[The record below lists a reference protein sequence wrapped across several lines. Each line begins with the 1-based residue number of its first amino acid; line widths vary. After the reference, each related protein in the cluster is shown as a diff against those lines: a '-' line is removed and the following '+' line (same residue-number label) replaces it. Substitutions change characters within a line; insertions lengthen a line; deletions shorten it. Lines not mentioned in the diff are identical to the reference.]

1 MKVYR
6 SETGIQIKC
15 ANTSDIQ
22 TLSEL
27 KETIESACG
36 VPIESQVLM
45 TSLGIQVRDTNL
57 SHVVKSQGSDEAIVL
72 CYDTRCYSTEA
83 EENIQAVLEEEIPVL
98 ERQILPIDGTSLTKQ
113 FKKSIKLLSPDDASK
128 ESLKLF
134 NAIDHYS
141 RSLIDTAT
149 THFELSGRILNEH
162 EIQQSALNVA
172 MKNLETHSNP
182 TKTRLFLYLRRA
194 EQVLNKQRPTL
205 ANVDRDLLILSKLK
219 IHDSVRTVLVSDDH
233 SKQYLIDFVD
243 KQNIMQ
249 IKSATAQLCDRL
261 SAGTSEMRS
270 FFDQINTDTS
280 YLKERV
286 QASINMY
293 SLREIFAEIKVYM
306 KNLKEKRNKMK
317 RDLQRAYE
325 KLSLISDT
333 PLSAQFNSLALDE
346 YRFGDSTALSN
357 DGSTMPTAASFATLA
372 RKGSKPPSS
381 TKVFDSFLHFAA
393 INIKE
398 SLPEMAQYELA
409 VRQRTEQLLS
419 SKKKA
424 IAVFISC
431 MKIISNFQMMLHEA
445 NIDLDNHNKHMDDFR
460 KRHKGNDL
468 QILPQIVFSYGAIMI
483 EILRRREYTN
493 LLVTNSTLIGDV
505 LGQYRASEESRR
517 EYFRQRVVKEMPFKL
532 SMPEVDKASPQSEI
546 SVNGNDSNFQ
556 LDIGIEDITQF
567 ISVVQHLYVDTPL
580 IASGSRTLDSPSG
593 SSSDQSDSSGS
604 PRKTEKDKSL
614 FSVLN
619 TMKQEFDNM
628 KLQWMTS
635 VRDHLF
641 DDNAFIC
648 VEEMQ
653 GSMTAMKHEEIKQ
666 SMLDINTADI
676 RSSKLTSPTSSI
688 YQLIGNDKT
697 LLEENDKLKREIE
710 QLKREKEAIQTE
722 KNKSNEELTA
732 ARAELG
738 IVKQE
743 MNRIEQDGLD
753 QTEEI
758 VQLKDVIKT
767 LESEK
772 EDLESVKRSF
782 LNEIKNKDKSADF
795 RIASAEEDFNA
806 KLSDLQYKL
815 EEEKRMKKNLEI
827 EHASELNSI
836 SIDHQSKI
844 DQLNT
849 LLEEEKHLKR
859 NLEEE
864 ISSLLSHHKDEVDQL
879 NIHIEQEEQNSVN
892 VKQQQLELQ
901 RRFDQLCENMDL
913 VKEKLESERASHEEH
928 LSNLH
933 ADMEAKDR
941 ATQQIKELQ
950 EQTRSMVKQC
960 QDDWYAKNEELKA
973 IKEEQQAIDVAVR
986 KLLKRFRPNDQD
998 LQQMSLDGYVDLF
1011 RENLEG
1017 FEKEYGL
1024 NKDNLDAATQELA
1037 DVTEGYSNLIDMH
1050 NEWRSIASRM
1060 ADKLEEFRKNV
1071 IFEIVTQLQMP
1082 MDKDELIAL
1091 TTMVTPSDDDAAIWN
1106 EVLKL
1111 SSGVNTQKFVFSV
1124 VKYVRDT
1131 YNQAKQFKKEY
1142 RLIKDKYDSLIRE
1155 YTERIAFKNFK
1166 VGDLTLLLP
1175 TRNSTGKPWAA
1186 FNINAPHYFLKS
1198 TDNIAA
1204 QMQSREWIVAR
1215 IVSITEYVTDE
1226 TVPGSNPYGLA
1237 NGVTYHLIEVEN
1249 WRNNKQHPSKRRHVS
1264 SSDSGLASITTPR
1277 DIASNN
1283 RTLVNA
1289 ASSVHSYNTK

>member
-15 ANTSDIQ
+15 ANTSHIQ

-27 KETIESACG
+27 KEIIENACG
-36 VPIESQVLM
+36 VPIDNQVLM
-45 TSLGIQVRDTNL
+45 TSLGNLVRDTNL
-57 SHVVKSQGSDEAIVL
+57 SHVVKSQGSDESIVL
-72 CYDTRCYSTEA
+72 CYDTRCYVAEA

-98 ERQILPIDGTSLTKQ
+98 ERQILPIDGSSLTKQ
-113 FKKSIKLLSPDDASK
+113 FKRSIKTLSPDDACK

-141 RSLIDTAT
+141 RSLIDTAI

-182 TKTRLFLYLRRA
+182 IKTKLFLYLRRA
-194 EQVLNKQRPTL
+194 EKDLNRQRPTL
-205 ANVDRDLLILSKLK
+205 SRLDRDLLMLSKLK
-219 IHDSVRTVLVSDDH
+219 IHNSMRKVLIPDDH

-261 SAGTSEMRS
+261 SAGISEMKKS
-270 FFDQINTDTS
+270 LDQINADNS
-280 YLKERV
+280 YLNERA
-286 QASINMY
+286 QDSINMY
-293 SLREIFAEIKVYM
+293 TLREIFAEIKIYM
-306 KNLKEKRNKMK
+306 KNLKEKRSKMK

-333 PLSAQFNSLALDE
+333 PISAQFSSLALDE
-346 YRFGDSTALSN
+346 SRYGESTALSN
-357 DGSTMPTAASFATLA
+357 DMPNTASFAALA
-372 RKGSKPPSS
+372 RKGSKVSS
-381 TKVFDSFLHFAA
+381 SSKVFDSFLHFAA

-398 SLPEMAQYELA
+398 SLPEMAKYELA

-424 IAVFISC
+424 IAMFISC
-431 MKIISNFQMMLHEA
+431 MKAIANFQQLIHDA
-445 NIDLDNHNKHMDDFR
+445 NMDLDSNNKLMDDFYER
-460 KRHKGNDL
+460 YKDNDL
-468 QILPQIVFSYGAIMI
+468 QILPQLVFSYGAIMI

-493 LLVTNSTLIGDV
+493 LLVSNSTLIGDV

-517 EYFRQRVVKEMPFKL
+517 AYFRQSVMREIPFKL
-532 SMPEVDKASPQSEI
+532 AMSEIDKASPQSEI
-546 SVNGNDSNFQ
+546 SVNGNDSNTQ
-556 LDIGIEDITQF
+556 LDIGIKDVNEF
-567 ISVVQHLYVDTPL
+567 ISVVEHLYVDTPL
-580 IASGSRTLDSPSG
+580 IASGSRALDSPSV

-604 PRKTEKDKSL
+604 PRETEMDKPL
-614 FSVLN
+614 FIVLN
-619 TMKQEFDNM
+619 AMKKELDNM

-641 DDNAFIC
+641 DGKDFIRI
-648 VEEMQ
+648 EEMQ
-653 GSMTAMKHEEIKQ
+653 GAMTAMKHEEIKQ
-666 SMLDINTADI
+666 SMLDIDTVDI

-688 YQLIGNDKT
+688 YQLIGSDKT
-697 LLEENDKLKREIE
+697 LLEENEKLKLEIG
-710 QLKREKEAIQTE
+710 QLKRERESIQSE
-722 KNKSNEELTA
+722 NKKSAEDLRA
-732 ARAELG
+732 ARAELD
-738 IVKQE
+738 VAKDV
-743 MNRIEQDGLD
+743 MDRLEQDGLE
-753 QTEEI
+753 QAEEI
-758 VQLKDVIKT
+758 AQLKDVIKS

-772 EDLESVKRSF
+772 EDLESAKRSF

-836 SIDHQSKI
+836 SIDHQKKI
-844 DQLNT
+844 DHLNV
-849 LLEEEKHLKR
+849 LLEEEKRLKR
-859 NLEEE
+859 DLEEQ
-864 ISSLLSHHKDEVDQL
+864 ISSIISNHKEEITRL
-879 NIHIEQEEQNSVN
+879 NTQIEYEKQNAVAVKHEQS
-892 VKQQQLELQ
+892 ELQ
-901 RRFDQLCENMDL
+901 RRFEQLCENMDSI
-913 VKEKLESERASHEEH
+913 KEKLETERALHEEQ
-928 LSNLH
+928 LSSMH
-933 ADMEAKDR
+933 ADMAEKDR

-973 IKEEQQAIDVAVR
+973 IKEEQQAIDIAVR
-986 KLLKRFRPNDQD
+986 KLLKRFRPSDQD
-998 LQQMSLDGYVDLF
+998 LQMMSLDGYVDLF

-1017 FEKEYGL
+1017 FEKEYSI

-1037 DVTEGYSNLIDMH
+1037 DVTEGYSNLIDKH

-1111 SSGVNTQKFVFSV
+1111 SSGVNTQKFVLALSSTFAI
-1124 VKYVRDT
+1124 RT
-1131 YNQAKQFKKEY
+1131 I
-1142 RLIKDKYDSLIRE
+1142 RLNSSR
-1155 YTERIAFKNFK
+1155 
-1166 VGDLTLLLP
+1166 
-1175 TRNSTGKPWAA
+1175 RNTAS
-1186 FNINAPHYFLKS
+1186 
-1198 TDNIAA
+1198 
-1204 QMQSREWIVAR
+1204 
-1215 IVSITEYVTDE
+1215 
-1226 TVPGSNPYGLA
+1226 
-1237 NGVTYHLIEVEN
+1237 
-1249 WRNNKQHPSKRRHVS
+1249 SKTN
-1264 SSDSGLASITTPR
+1264 TTP
-1277 DIASNN
+1277 
-1283 RTLVNA
+1283 
-1289 ASSVHSYNTK
+1289 

>member
-27 KETIESACG
+27 KETIENACG
-36 VPIESQVLM
+36 VPIENQVLM

-57 SHVVKSQGSDEAIVL
+57 SHVVKSQGSDESIVL
-72 CYDTRCYSTEA
+72 CYDTRCYNTEA

-98 ERQILPIDGTSLTKQ
+98 ERQILPIDGISLTKQ
-113 FKKSIKLLSPDDASK
+113 FKKSIKTLSPDDACK

-219 IHDSVRTVLVSDDH
+219 IHDSVRNVLIPDDH

-249 IKSATAQLCDRL
+249 IKSATAQLCERL
-261 SAGTSEMRS
+261 SAGTSEMKG

-286 QASINMY
+286 QNSINMY
-293 SLREIFAEIKVYM
+293 TLREIFAEIKVYM
-306 KNLKEKRNKMK
+306 KSLKEKRSKMK

-333 PLSAQFNSLALDE
+333 PITAQFSSLALDE
-346 YRFGDSTALSN
+346 SRFGDSTALSN
-357 DGSTMPTAASFATLA
+357 DGSSMPATASFAALT
-372 RKGSKPPSS
+372 RRGSKTSSS

-424 IAVFISC
+424 IAVFVSC

-505 LGQYRASEESRR
+505 LGQYRAFEESRR

-532 SMPEVDKASPQSEI
+532 SMSEIDKASPQSEI
-546 SVNGNDSNFQ
+546 SVNGNDSNTQ

-580 IASGSRTLDSPSG
+580 IASGSRTLDSPGG

-604 PRKTEKDKSL
+604 PRKAEKDKPL
-614 FSVLN
+614 FIVLS
-619 TMKQEFDNM
+619 TMKQELDNM

-635 VRDHLF
+635 VRNHLF
-641 DDNAFIC
+641 DGNDFIRI
-648 VEEMQ
+648 EEMQ
-653 GSMTAMKHEEIKQ
+653 NSTTAMKHEEIKQ
-666 SMLDINTADI
+666 SMLDIETVDI

-697 LLEENDKLKREIE
+697 LVEENEKLKREIE
-710 QLKREKEAIQTE
+710 QLKRDRESIQSE
-722 KNKSNEELTA
+722 KNKCDEQLAA
-732 ARAELG
+732 ARTELD
-738 IVKQE
+738 VAKEE
-743 MNRIEQDGLD
+743 MDRLEQDGLD

-767 LESEK
+767 
-772 EDLESVKRSF
+772 V
-782 LNEIKNKDKSADF
+782 
-795 RIASAEEDFNA
+795 
-806 KLSDLQYKL
+806 
-815 EEEKRMKKNLEI
+815 
-827 EHASELNSI
+827 
-836 SIDHQSKI
+836 SKGM
-844 DQLNT
+844 
-849 LLEEEKHLKR
+849 R
-859 NLEEE
+859 WGAWPA
-864 ISSLLSHHKDEVDQL
+864 
-879 NIHIEQEEQNSVN
+879 
-892 VKQQQLELQ
+892 Q
-901 RRFDQLCENMDL
+901 R
-913 VKEKLESERASHEEH
+913 
-928 LSNLH
+928 
-933 ADMEAKDR
+933 
-941 ATQQIKELQ
+941 
-950 EQTRSMVKQC
+950 
-960 QDDWYAKNEELKA
+960 
-973 IKEEQQAIDVAVR
+973 
-986 KLLKRFRPNDQD
+986 
-998 LQQMSLDGYVDLF
+998 
-1011 RENLEG
+1011 
-1017 FEKEYGL
+1017 
-1024 NKDNLDAATQELA
+1024 
-1037 DVTEGYSNLIDMH
+1037 
-1050 NEWRSIASRM
+1050 
-1060 ADKLEEFRKNV
+1060 
-1071 IFEIVTQLQMP
+1071 
-1082 MDKDELIAL
+1082 
-1091 TTMVTPSDDDAAIWN
+1091 
-1106 EVLKL
+1106 
-1111 SSGVNTQKFVFSV
+1111 
-1124 VKYVRDT
+1124 
-1131 YNQAKQFKKEY
+1131 
-1142 RLIKDKYDSLIRE
+1142 
-1155 YTERIAFKNFK
+1155 
-1166 VGDLTLLLP
+1166 
-1175 TRNSTGKPWAA
+1175 
-1186 FNINAPHYFLKS
+1186 
-1198 TDNIAA
+1198 
-1204 QMQSREWIVAR
+1204 
-1215 IVSITEYVTDE
+1215 
-1226 TVPGSNPYGLA
+1226 
-1237 NGVTYHLIEVEN
+1237 
-1249 WRNNKQHPSKRRHVS
+1249 
-1264 SSDSGLASITTPR
+1264 
-1277 DIASNN
+1277 
-1283 RTLVNA
+1283 
-1289 ASSVHSYNTK
+1289 

>member
-15 ANTSDIQ
+15 TNTSDIQ

-27 KETIESACG
+27 KEAIENACG
-36 VPIESQVLM
+36 VPIENQVLM
-45 TSLGIQVRDTNL
+45 TSLGIQVRDANL
-57 SHVVKSQGSDEAIVL
+57 SQVVKSQGSDESIVL
-72 CYDTRCYSTEA
+72 CYDTRCYNTEA

-98 ERQILPIDGTSLTKQ
+98 ERQILPIDGTSLSKQ
-113 FKKSIKLLSPDDASK
+113 FKKSIKTLSPDDACK

-149 THFELSGRILNEH
+149 THYELSVRILNEH

-172 MKNLETHSNP
+172 MRNLETHSGP
-182 TKTRLFLYLRRA
+182 TQKRLFRYLRRA
-194 EQVLNKQRPTL
+194 EQVLNKQRPIL

-219 IHDSVRTVLVSDDH
+219 IHNSVRNVLIPDDH

-261 SAGTSEMRS
+261 SAGTSEMKS
-270 FFDQINTDTS
+270 FFDQINTDAS

-286 QASINMY
+286 QDSNNMY
-293 SLREIFAEIKVYM
+293 SLREIFAEIRVYM
-306 KNLKEKRNKMK
+306 KRLKEKRSKMK
-317 RDLQRAYE
+317 RDLQRAYD

-333 PLSAQFNSLALDE
+333 PISAQFNSLALDE
-346 YRFGDSTALSN
+346 SRFGDSTTLSN
-357 DGSTMPTAASFATLA
+357 EGSHMPSTASFAPLA
-372 RKGSKPPSS
+372 KKDSKKPSL
-381 TKVFDSFLHFAA
+381 TKVFESFLQFAT

-398 SLPEMAQYELA
+398 SLPEMAQYEFA
-409 VRQRTEQLLS
+409 VRQRTEQLLN

-445 NIDLDNHNKHMDDFR
+445 NIDIDNHNKHMDDFHE
-460 KRHKGNDL
+460 RHKGNDL

-483 EILRRREYTN
+483 EILRRREYAN

-505 LGQYRASEESRR
+505 LGQYRASEEGRR

-532 SMPEVDKASPQSEI
+532 AMSEIDKASPQSEI
-546 SVNGNDSNFQ
+546 SVNGNDSNAQ
-556 LDIGIEDITQF
+556 LDIGVEDITQF

-580 IASGSRTLDSPSG
+580 IASGSRILGSPNSN

-604 PRKTEKDKSL
+604 PRKTEKDKPL
-614 FSVLN
+614 FIVLS
-619 TMKQEFDNM
+619 TMKQELDNM
-628 KLQWMTS
+628 KSQWMAS
-635 VRDHLF
+635 VRNYLF
-641 DDNAFIC
+641 DGNDLIRI
-648 VEEMQ
+648 EEMQ
-653 GSMTAMKHEEIKQ
+653 GSVKAMKHEEIKQ
-666 SMLDINTADI
+666 SMLDIDTVDI

-688 YQLIGNDKT
+688 YQLIGNDKI
-697 LLEENDKLKREIE
+697 LLEENDKLKREVE
-710 QLKREKEAIQTE
+710 QLKQDRELLQAE
-722 KNKSNEELTA
+722 KNKSGEELAA
-732 ARAELG
+732 ARAELDV
-738 IVKQE
+738 VKEE
-743 MNRIEQDGLD
+743 MDRIEQDGLD

-758 VQLKDVIKT
+758 AQLKDVIKT

-772 EDLESVKRSF
+772 EDLESAKRSF

-836 SIDHQSKI
+836 SIDHQKKME
-844 DQLNT
+844 QLNA
-849 LLEEEKHLKR
+849 LLEEEKLVKR
-859 NLEEE
+859 RLDGE
-864 ISSLLSHHKDEVDQL
+864 ISSLVSRHKAEVDQL
-879 NIHIEQEEQNSVN
+879 NALAEHEKQNADEI
-892 VKQQQLELQ
+892 KHQQVELQ
-901 RRFDQLCENMDL
+901 RRFDQLCENMDS
-913 VKEKLESERASHEEH
+913 VKEKLQSERAFHEEQ

-941 ATQQIKELQ
+941 AAQQIKELQ

-986 KLLKRFRPNDQD
+986 KLLKRFRPDDQD
-998 LQQMSLDGYVDLF
+998 LQLMSLDGYVDLF

-1017 FEKEYGL
+1017 FQKEFGL
-1024 NKDNLDAATQELA
+1024 NKDSLDAATQELA
-1037 DVTEGYSNLIDMH
+1037 DVTEGYTNLIDNH

-1082 MDKDELIAL
+1082 MDKNELIAL

-1131 YNQAKQFKKEY
+1131 YSQAKQFKREY
-1142 RLIKDKYDSLIRE
+1142 RVIKDKYDTLLRE
-1155 YTERIAFKNFK
+1155 YVEKIAFKSFRE
-1166 VGDLTLLLP
+1166 GDLALWLP
-1175 TRNSTGKPWAA
+1175 TKNSTGKPWAA

-1198 TDNIAA
+1198 TDNIAP

-1215 IVSITEYVTDE
+1215 IVSITEYVTDGADPE
-1226 TVPGSNPYGLA
+1226 SNPFGLA
-1237 NGVTYHLIEVEN
+1237 DGVTYRLVEVEN
-1249 WRNNKQHPSKRRHVS
+1249 YRNSKQHPNKRRHVS
-1264 SSDSGLASITTPR
+1264 SNDSGLASIPNPR
-1277 DIASNN
+1277 HIVD
-1283 RTLVNA
+1283 RA
-1289 ASSVHSYNTK
+1289 ASSVHSYTTK